1 MNKHMPLLILAI
13 IAAIGIL
20 TFAQLMNSSSTGL
33 VSKAQ
38 KQPYSGYGLVTTD
51 NACNAIHCRVG
62 YAYPAGVDE
71 RGHIVCQCLPGPGH
85 EKGAAFIDL
94 TSHPNQER
102 FTRNACKLKV
112 TNGG

>member
-13 IAAIGIL
+13 IAAISIIGL
-20 TFAQLMNSSSTGL
+20 TQIMNSETTGL

-62 YAYPAGVDE
+62 YAYPVDVDE
-71 RGHIVCQCLPGPGH
+71 RGHIVCQCREDPEWLQYRVTP
-85 EKGAAFIDL
+85 F
-94 TSHPNQER
+94 R
-102 FTRNACKLKV
+102 TR
-112 TNGG
+112 